1 MRSFFRQRS
10 GFTLT
15 EMIVAAS
22 IMAILAAV
30 AMPLA
35 KVAVKREKEIEL
47 RRHLRMFRDAIDAYK
62 KLADEK
68 KIPLEEGTDGYPKT
82 LDVLV
87 QGVKVKTSS
96 EEGKSEEK
104 LVRFLRRIPRDPM
117 TDSTDWGLLSSQD
130 PPGSTTWGESNVF
143 DVYTKSRGTAI
154 DGTKYKDW

>member
-1 MRSFFRQRS
+1 MRSFFRRRS

-35 KVAVKREKEIEL
+35 KMAVKREKEIEL
-47 RRHLRMFRDAIDAYK
+47 RRNLRMFRDAIDAYK

-68 KIPLEEGTDGYPKT
+68 KITVEEGTDGYPKT

-87 QGVKVKTSS
+87 QGVKVTESS
-96 EEGKSEEK
+96 EGDKGGEK
-104 LVRFLRRIPRDPM
+104 TIRFLRRIPRDPM
-117 TDSTDWGLLSSQD
+117 TDSYDWGLLSSED
-130 PPGSTTWGESNVF
+130 PPGSTTWGESNVY

>member
-1 MRSFFRQRS
+1 MRSFFRRRS

-35 KVAVKREKEIEL
+35 KMAVKREKEIEL
-47 RRHLRMFRDAIDAYK
+47 RRNLRMFRDAIDAYK

-68 KIPLEEGTDGYPKT
+68 KITVEEGTDGYPKT

-87 QGVKVKTSS
+87 QGVKVTESS
-96 EEGKSEEK
+96 EGDKGGEK
-104 LVRFLRRIPRDPM
+104 TIRFLRRIPRDPM
-117 TDSTDWGLLSSQD
+117 TDSYDWGLLSSED